1 MSAAVAG
8 PVIRGARFFLAHTPG
23 LLAHGSKP
31 SRELARDPALDTRI
45 AAALR
50 SFPEAAAYPP
60 TVALLGGLSPD
71 DLWGIERPRYRPL
84 NGAPG
89 SRHRHGRIVPNDEFY
104 GLLRLADRFDLVWLE
119 EAFLASLQDAL
130 RANPLVR
137 AEDFEHLG
145 AGRSRPEIE
154 AHLAGGV
161 GALPLALAD
170 GALVGCVNSAHDQD
184 SSLEAGILLENLAA
198 KTTAAFALRLLLQDL
213 EEDPARIDYVLG
225 SGEEAVGDRYQRGGG
240 NLGKAVAELC
250 GCGGASGSDV
260 KAFCCGPLH
269 ALVIGAAMIAAGVCD
284 NVAVVGGCSLAKL
297 GMKMPRHLDKEMPL
311 LEDTLVGFAI
321 LVGPDDGRSPVIRL
335 EAVGRQTVDAGSSQ
349 QAILEQ
355 LVARPLERQ
364 GLTFLD
370 IDKYATELHDADIT
384 EPAGSG
390 DIPARNYTMI
400 AGLAAL
406 RGEIDREAIPAFVR
420 ERGMPGFSPTQG
432 HVASAIPYM
441 AHAIEGLTA
450 GPLERVML
458 LAKGSLFL
466 GRMTHMSDGISILLE
481 RNPRLAPRSG

>member
-1 MSAAVAG
+1 MTIDRERDGQGDNTTMGAAASG

-23 LLAHGSKP
+23 LLCHGSKP
-31 SRELARDPALDTRI
+31 RRELARDPALKRRI

-50 SFPEAAAYPP
+50 SFREAAAYPP
-60 TVALLGGLSPD
+60 TLALLGRLTPD
-71 DLWGIERPRYRPL
+71 DLWSIERPRYRPV
-84 NGAPG
+84 NGAVVQ
-89 SRHRHGRIVPNDEFY
+89 RHPHGYIVPNDEFY
-104 GLLRLADRFDLVWLE
+104 ALLRLADRFDLVWLE
-119 EAFLASLQDAL
+119 DAFLARMQDTL

-137 AEDFEHLG
+137 SEDFEH
-145 AGRSRPEIE
+145 
-154 AHLAGGV
+154 GGV
-161 GALPLALAD
+161 GRGRREIEERVASSSGALRLALGD
-170 GALVGCVNSAHDQD
+170 DALVGCVNSAHTEDA
-184 SSLEAGILLENLAA
+184 SLEASVLLENLAA

-213 EEDPARIDYVLG
+213 GEDPTRIDYVLG

-250 GCGGASGSDV
+250 GCGSASGSDV

-269 ALVIGAAMIAAGVCD
+269 ALVIAAAMIAAGVCD

-297 GMKMPRHLDKEMPL
+297 GMKMQGHLDKEMPL

-321 LVGPDDGRSPVIRL
+321 LLGHDDERSPVIRL
-335 EAVGRQTVDAGSSQ
+335 EAVGRQAVDAGSSQ

-364 GLTFLD
+364 GLTCLD
-370 IDKYATELHDADIT
+370 VDKYATELHDADIT

-420 ERGMPGFSPTQG
+420 GARDARVLADAGARRLGDPLFGSRHRGANNRADGAR
-432 HVASAIPYM
+432 HVA
-441 AHAIEGLTA
+441 GQ
-450 GPLERVML
+450 GQPLP
-458 LAKGSLFL
+458 G
-466 GRMTHMSDGISILLE
+466 
-481 RNPRLAPRSG
+481 